1 MGTLSTGAA
10 MTGNSYLA
18 GGAYGCCDR
27 CGFQKRLKSLRK
39 EWTGLMVCSPCY
51 DPRPDE
57 MTPPRVKA
65 EGVPLPNA
73 RPDNQNAAYVEIT
86 ADDL

>member
-1 MGTLSTGAA
+1 
-10 MTGNSYLA
+10 MTGNSYIA
-18 GGAYGCCDR
+18 GGAYGICDR
-27 CGFQKRLKSLRK
+27 CGFQFRLRELRK
-39 EWTGLMVCSPCY
+39 EWSGLMVCSKDY
-51 DPRPDE
+51 DPRPPE

-73 RPDNQNAAYVEIT
+73 RPDNQNADYVEIT

>member
-1 MGTLSTGAA
+1 MVEGSS
-10 MTGNSYLA
+10 SYIP
-18 GGAYGCCDR
+18 GGVYSICDR
-27 CGFQKRLKSLRK
+27 CGFKFRLRDLVK
-39 EWTGLMVCSPCY
+39 EWTGAMVCRKDL
-51 DPRPDE
+51 DPKPAE

-73 RPDNQNAAYVEIT
+73 RPDNQVDNTPNETT

>member
-1 MGTLSTGAA
+1 MP
-10 MTGNSYLA
+10 YIA
-18 GGAYGCCDR
+18 GGAYGICDR
-27 CGFQKRLKSLRK
+27 CGGQFRLRELRK
-39 EWTGLMVCSPCY
+39 EWTGLMVCRADL

-57 MTPPRVKA
+57 MTPPRIKP

-73 RPDNQNAAYVEIT
+73 RPDNQTDNTPNTTT